1 MARDVTLENL
11 EKGVRASLVSGGE
24 DMEAALE
31 RYLEGELGDV
41 PSGERA
47 ALVERLALRFPAQ
60 AQGRVSPSNLD
71 PEAVARLLSL
81 LLGKDIPATL
91 MEAGDAPEKFA
102 HALNTV
108 FDTLNRLVGVINTTF
123 FGRRPELETIRQV
136 IGSQIGDGERE
147 REGDA
152 SLKSYLEQ
160 IQQAFLVAHSAFQES
175 SREITGEILA
185 ELAPE
190 ACEAAVTSGLKIGP
204 MRKAEAFEIYQRK
217 YLACRRWLDSGGYTE
232 KLLRE
237 FEKNC
242 RKAGIMK
249 ED

>member
-1 MARDVTLENL
+1 MARDLTLENL
-11 EKGVRASLVSGGE
+11 EKGVRASLVPGE
-24 DMEAALE
+24 RDMEAALE
-31 RYLEGELGDV
+31 RYLEGELGDL
-41 PSGERA
+41 PLGERA
-47 ALVERLALRFPAQ
+47 ALVERLALRFAAPARG
-60 AQGRVSPSNLD
+60 AVSPSSLD

-81 LLGKDIPATL
+81 LLGKDIPSTVTD
-91 MEAGDAPEKFA
+91 AGDAPEKFA

-108 FDTLNRLVGVINTTF
+108 FDTLNRLIGVINTTF

-136 IGSQIGDGERE
+136 IGSHMGDG
-147 REGDA
+147 EGDA
-152 SLKSYLEQ
+152 SLTSYLEQ
-160 IQQAFLVAHSAFQES
+160 IQQAFLIAHTAFQES
-175 SREITGEILA
+175 SREIVGEILS

-190 ACEAAVTSGLKIGP
+190 ACEASVASGLKIGP

-217 YLACRRWLDSGGYTE
+217 YQACRRWMDSGGYTE

-249 ED
+249 EG